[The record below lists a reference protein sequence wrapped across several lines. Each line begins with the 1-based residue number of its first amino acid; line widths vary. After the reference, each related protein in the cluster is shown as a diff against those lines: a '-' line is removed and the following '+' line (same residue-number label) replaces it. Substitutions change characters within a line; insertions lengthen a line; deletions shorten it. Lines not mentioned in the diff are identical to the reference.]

1 MNIVLIG
8 YMGSGK
14 TTVGKALSDKINYT
28 FKDLDTEIE
37 KKEEKKIA
45 AIFSDKGE
53 IYFRKNENK
62 VLWSIL
68 SKENEVVLSTGGG
81 TPCYGSIMDDLLKD
95 GNVVSVY
102 LKASL
107 DVLTER
113 LSSEKEKRP
122 LLSHLKS
129 KELLKDFIR
138 KHLFERSF
146 VYNKAAITV
155 SVDNKEVSEI
165 VEELVAKLF

>member
-1 MNIVLIG
+1 M
-8 YMGSGK
+8 
-14 TTVGKALSDKINYT
+14 
-28 FKDLDTEIE
+28 
-37 KKEEKKIA
+37 
-45 AIFSDKGE
+45 
-53 IYFRKNENK
+53 
-62 VLWSIL
+62 LWSIL

-129 KELLKDFIR
+129 KDLLKDFIR

-146 VYNKAAITV
+146 VYNKAARTV

>member
-1 MNIVLIG
+1 MNIILIG

-14 TTVGKALSDKINYT
+14 TTVGKALSDKLNYN

>member
-1 MNIVLIG
+1 MNIILIG

-14 TTVGKALSDKINYT
+14 TTVGKALSDKLNYN

-37 KKEEKKIA
+37 KKVEKKIA